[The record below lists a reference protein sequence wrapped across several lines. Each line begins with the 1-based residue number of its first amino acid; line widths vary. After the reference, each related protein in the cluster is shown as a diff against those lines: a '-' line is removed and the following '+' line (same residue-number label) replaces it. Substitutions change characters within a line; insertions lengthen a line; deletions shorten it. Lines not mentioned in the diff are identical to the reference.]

1 MFYAIFSLL
10 LPGLSCFG
18 PVCVCARVVGCMS
31 KSVCQCVCVCGG
43 LNVFR
48 ANSLAASAFNQL
60 TFGLLNDEAVCR

>member
-1 MFYAIFSLL
+1 M
-10 LPGLSCFG
+10 
-18 PVCVCARVVGCMS
+18 CARVVGCMS
-31 KSVCQCVCVCGG
+31 KSVSLRLCECVCGG